1 MGGPG
6 GGHGPAEKAKDV
18 KGTTKKLAQRLSRY
32 KIAIIIV
39 MIFAIGSTIFSIVG
53 PKILGNAT
61 TEIYTGLFFVFLA
74 SSALNVLSVLKSN
87 ADQIIVLEDGK
98 VVGKGTHEEL
108 IKTNETYKQIA
119 LSQLSEEELNI
130 KDLNNKTNVE
140 GGEKHE

>member
-1 MGGPG
+1 MLKNY
-6 GGHGPAEKAKDV
+6 H
-18 KGTTKKLAQRLSRY
+18 Q
-32 KIAIIIV
+32 
-39 MIFAIGSTIFSIVG
+39 
-53 PKILGNAT
+53 IL
-61 TEIYTGLFFVFLA
+61 
-74 SSALNVLSVLKSN
+74 
-87 ADQIIVLEDGK
+87 VLEDGK